1 MVDSERTRLYQ
12 AMSHLTSCRKSLED
26 NAEAVKASIR
36 DSVAKQIAA
45 MRSREQ
51 WLVQQVELVQA
62 DQVDQLRRQERCL
75 QKTLTSQQTLQLPL
89 MPAEPPLISFTAE
102 SAAMHESISQYGRI
116 VCGYAQSPSSFSSA
130 TPSLPGPVEEYD
142 DKEDEGWE
150 HKSLASGGGGGG
162 GQSRLMMLQQEQ
174 QQQQGSYLV
183 RLPRTPLK
191 LGSASGCGSSS
202 GSSLGGSGSGTAV
215 NAAAS
220 LADSFEVLSA
230 GSIDEDKTR
239 WLINYVCKA
248 NEPCQSRSD
257 CLCDGGCFQ
266 GLADEESSEAKIRQ
280 ELEGSNDR
288 WLNRCQPKSK
298 QQLNHQQQQLLQLPL
313 PMFQAPKPASQIQPE
328 SELKQKLQSMIVSQ
342 PTLSQ
347 EQKEQKPQQQQQPL
361 SALLLDNWKNVELSK
376 DSWLANSN
384 GVDIAK

>member
-62 DQVDQLRRQERCL
+62 DQVDQLRRAL
-75 QKTLTSQQTLQLPL
+75 
-89 MPAEPPLISFTAE
+89 PAEDSDISADSPAASDASRAALISFTAE

>member
-130 TPSLPGPVEEYD
+130 TPSLPGPV
-142 DKEDEGWE
+142 
-150 HKSLASGGGGGG
+150 
-162 GQSRLMMLQQEQ
+162 
-174 QQQQGSYLV
+174 
-183 RLPRTPLK
+183 
-191 LGSASGCGSSS
+191 
-202 GSSLGGSGSGTAV
+202 
-215 NAAAS
+215 
-220 LADSFEVLSA
+220 LSA

-298 QQLNHQQQQLLQLPL
+298 QQLNQQQQQLLQLPL

-347 EQKEQKPQQQQQPL
+347 EQKEQKPQQQPL